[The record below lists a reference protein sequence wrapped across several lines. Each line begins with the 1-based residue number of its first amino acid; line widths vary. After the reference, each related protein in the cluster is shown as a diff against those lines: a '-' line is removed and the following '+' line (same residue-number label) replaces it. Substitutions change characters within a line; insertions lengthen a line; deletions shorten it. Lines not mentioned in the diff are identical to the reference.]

1 MKKKRTISLK
11 AVQAALRSPKTP
23 EHLRAGLMR
32 KYGHLFKNAP
42 KEWHEAMEK
51 DSRQKAIKA
60 RSRGDIATAEFY
72 RGSNY
77 AHKLSKEIRFKNPKE
92 ATDGYIS
99 ERVKSPK
106 KFDPRSFRTKK
117 VDSTLLTFGCPKG
130 EWSPK
135 KRKCKV
141 PVELQ
146 RKLKAKRGN
155 PVDKPELIY
164 DKVLAIEA
172 VKGKKSH
179 WPDEQFRHDFSSG
192 AKIYG
197 NPDGSLTI
205 KGKKP
210 LWKRKRYSE
219 KDLKELGGKV

>member
-1 MKKKRTISLK
+1 MAKKKRTISLK
-11 AVQAALRSPKTP
+11 AIQGALKSPKTP
-23 EHLRAGLMR
+23 EHLRAGLLR

-42 KEWHEAMEK
+42 KDWHMKRERDEHEK
-51 DSRQKAIKA
+51 WLKTKDPLDKFYYAGKLDAHRESRK
-60 RSRGDIATAEFY
+60 Y
-72 RGSNY
+72 
-77 AHKLSKEIRFKNPKE
+77 KENPKE

-106 KFDPRSFRTKK
+106 KFDPRSFRTKR

-130 EWSPK
+130 KWSSK
-135 KRKCKV
+135 KKICKV

-146 RKLKAKRGN
+146 RKLKAKRSN

-172 VKGKKSH
+172 VKGRKSH

-205 KGKKP
+205 RGKKP
-210 LWKRKRYSE
+210 LWKRKRYSD